1 METLCDLRPGEG
13 GPFALLQGLYPRP
26 SFTEFDRTL
35 TSDSALKPGSA
46 IDRRRGRDFLTNGK
60 WLLYFW
66 SLFGTALTLGD
77 GIFTPGAYTISHPPV
92 LSEILLEYSSHDSA
106 VSVTSAVGGLAVA
119 KPSIINHITSIS
131 VVRFFTLVTLAIPTR
146 YCHISSRQYLLLSSP
161 YSDTARER

>member
-13 GPFALLQGLYPRP
+13 GTFALLQGLYPRP

-77 GIFTPGAYTISHPPV
+77 GIFTPGAYTISHPQFFQKSY
-92 LSEILLEYSSHDSA
+92 LSTHPTIQLFRSRPP
-106 VSVTSAVGGLAVA
+106 LAA
-119 KPSIINHITSIS
+119 
-131 VVRFFTLVTLAIPTR
+131 
-146 YCHISSRQYLLLSSP
+146 LLSQNQ
-161 YSDTARER
+161 A